1 MKKIALIGAGNINW
15 HLGAALPSKHFE
27 IIQVYS
33 KTRKSAQ
40 LLAKKLKCKFTTHL
54 DKINVEANIVLIAV
68 SDDVIP
74 KVAKELSYLE
84 DGKRLFI
91 HTSGNTDLKV
101 LDKHFSNHGIFW
113 PPQSIRKEK
122 KIDIQQ
128 TPFIIVAKEESTK
141 EVMSFAKKV
150 SKRVSL
156 LNEEQKEQLHLAAV
170 FANNFTN
177 HIFSIAHDICKKH
190 DLDFT
195 LLLPIIQQTIAN
207 IEKGNP
213 DDFQTGPA
221 IRGDKK
227 TIQAHQKLLNKN
239 SDVKKIYSLLSK
251 SINPK
256 IK

>member
-1 MKKIALIGAGNINW
+1 MKRVALIGAGNINW
-15 HLGAALPSKHFE
+15 HLGAALPSKHFKVS
-27 IIQVYS
+27 QVYS

-40 LLAKKLKCKFTTHL
+40 ALAKRLKCKFTTRL
-54 DKINVEANIVLIAV
+54 DKIDAEANIVLIAV
-68 SDDVIP
+68 SDDAIP
-74 KVAKELSYLE
+74 KVAKGLSYLE

-101 LDKHFSNHGIFW
+101 LGKYFSNHGIFW

-122 KIDIQQ
+122 NINIQQ
-128 TPFIIVAKEESTK
+128 TPFVVVAKEESTK
-141 EVMSFAKKV
+141 EVMRFAKKL
-150 SKRVSL
+150 SKKVSL
-156 LNEEQKEQLHLAAV
+156 LNEEQKVQFHLAAV

-177 HIFSIAHDICKKH
+177 HIFSIAYDICQQQN
-190 DLDFT
+190 LDFS
-195 LLLPIIQQTIAN
+195 LLFPIIQQTIAN

-251 SINPK
+251 SINSK